1 MKFVLGSMLVMSTTF
16 LSGCTFLF
24 GDSFRDRGLDYQ
36 TNEAYPEMKQVE
48 GQDLLIQPAMPIPE
62 LSAANQVE
70 VVQVQK
76 NNEDEG
82 TDEFEVPRPFPL
94 VDDGVEDDS
103 VASLSDYQ
111 SNELNPRIEKDGAG
125 TQVLRLDGRFIVAW
139 AAVSDALA
147 RSQYL
152 LTDLNRSVG
161 TYYLEIPVASDE
173 ESSGFWSWLFGPD
186 EPEAQVYLLKMNRSR
201 LGVYLSLQQGI
212 DELANEEITLEVLNS
227 VKTLLESRGR

>member
-1 MKFVLGSMLVMSTTF
+1 MKFVLGSMMVVSTAF

-24 GDSFRDRGLDYQ
+24 GDTFRDRGMDYQ
-36 TNEAYPEMKQVE
+36 ANEAYPEMKQVE
-48 GQDLLIQPAMPIPE
+48 GQNLPIQPAMPIPE

-70 VVQVQK
+70 AVTVQK
-76 NNEDEG
+76 SEDDDA
-82 TDEFEVPRPFPL
+82 DEFEVPRPFPL
-94 VDDGVEDDS
+94 VDDGVEDES

-125 TQVLRLDGRFIVAW
+125 TQILRLDGRFIVAW

-147 RSQYL
+147 RSQYT

-186 EPEAQVYLLKMNRSR
+186 EPEPQVYLLKMNRSR
-201 LGVYLSLQQGI
+201 LGVYLSLQQGV
-212 DELANEEITLEVLNS
+212 DELANEEITLEVLES